1 MTLPHSPEAERGFIA
16 KLLVDPSGI
25 PALVGSVEPE
35 DFDDE
40 TLGAAWRV
48 MVDNAADARRLDLTV
63 LKSKGVDLGD
73 PTEFYA
79 YAKAPAAEYAG
90 IIRTDATK
98 RRAILA
104 LKGGERQV
112 RSATSE
118 AGVYEAVQQ
127 STAGVL
133 SQHRGGTLR
142 TLADAIKDYKPR
154 EGDIAW
160 GLPALDRH
168 IQPLGSGQMVVIAA
182 RPNVGKSAFLMELL
196 LGLSKDSPDPVMFTT
211 IEMSEHDVVKRL
223 AYRAGGL
230 DQFTDGYNLFIDDE
244 PRATTASVRARAA
257 RLRLQHGRLR
267 AIAVD
272 YLQLLRDPGEPEHV
286 RVGRISGESKA
297 IAREFGCPVIMLSQL
312 NRQSETREDRR
323 PKLADLRDSGAIEQD
338 ADIVFGLYRPKL
350 NSTEMELLNLKNRHG
365 PAGTTIELH
374 FDLKSV
380 TVGEE

>member
-142 TLADAIKDYKPR
+142 TLADAIKDYRPR
-154 EGDIAW
+154 EGTIEW
-160 GLPALDRH
+160 GFPSLDRAL
-168 IQPLGSGQMVVIAA
+168 PPMSRGEMVVVAA
-182 RPNVGKSAFLMELL
+182 RANVGKSAFVLDLSLKMSRDSEL
-196 LGLSKDSPDPVMFTT
+196 PVLFTSV
-211 IEMSEHDVVKRL
+211 EMSEHNIITRL
-223 AYRAGGL
+223 SHRGLNPYRTGH
-230 DQFTDGYNLFIDDE
+230 NLIIDDD
-244 PRATTASVRARAA
+244 PNASVASIRAKAA
-257 RLRLQHGRLR
+257 RLRLQHGGVK
-267 AIAVD
+267 AIVID
-272 YLQLLRDPGEPEHV
+272 YLQLLTGPGETDYA
-286 RVGRISGESKA
+286 RVTRISREVKA
-297 IAREFGCPVIMLSQL
+297 LAREFDCTTIPLAQF
-312 NRQSETREDRR
+312 NRQGEAEGRKPRLS
-323 PKLADLRDSGAIEQD
+323 DLRDSGAIEQD
-338 ADIVFGLYRPKL
+338 ADVVLGLWRPGRG
-350 NSTEMELLNLKNRHG
+350 SPEMTVMILKHRNA
-365 PAGTTIELH
+365 PAGGEVH
-374 FDLKSV
+374 MYFDLNTVS
-380 TVGEE
+380 VGEE